1 MAIDIKVIPTLH
13 GDEAMRFIHNAD
25 EVLKSKE
32 RVDFSEKIA
41 IARAI
46 LKKSWNVIMGFLLG
60 KTYIYEVKFTK
71 SGQIIGAPKD
81 FFDTYMIDV
90 MDIAMQAK

>member
-13 GDEAMRFIHNAD
+13 GDEAMRFINNAD
-25 EVLKSKE
+25 EVMKSKE

-46 LKKSWNVIMGFLLG
+46 FKKQECNL
-60 KTYIYEVKFTK
+60 
-71 SGQIIGAPKD
+71 
-81 FFDTYMIDV
+81 
-90 MDIAMQAK
+90 

>member
-13 GDEAMRFIHNAD
+13 SDEAMRFINNVD
-25 EVLKSKE
+25 EVVKSKE

-46 LKKSWNVIMGFLLG
+46 LKKAGM
-60 KTYIYEVKFTK
+60 
-71 SGQIIGAPKD
+71 
-81 FFDTYMIDV
+81 
-90 MDIAMQAK
+90 

>member
-13 GDEAMRFIHNAD
+13 VDEAMRFINNAD
-25 EVLKSKE
+25 EVMKSKE

-46 LKKSWNVIMGFLLG
+46 FKRAGM
-60 KTYIYEVKFTK
+60 
-71 SGQIIGAPKD
+71 
-81 FFDTYMIDV
+81 
-90 MDIAMQAK
+90 

>member
-13 GDEAMRFIHNAD
+13 GDEAMRFINNAD
-25 EVLKSKE
+25 EVMKSKE

-46 LKKSWNVIMGFLLG
+46 LKKLECNHWIFIKRMNSCFCFRRNSKKLRIL
-60 KTYIYEVKFTK
+60 
-71 SGQIIGAPKD
+71 
-81 FFDTYMIDV
+81 V
-90 MDIAMQAK
+90 MT

>member
-13 GDEAMRFIHNAD
+13 GDEAMRFINNVD
-25 EVLKSKE
+25 EVVKSKE

-46 LKKSWNVIMGFLLG
+46 LKKAGM
-60 KTYIYEVKFTK
+60 
-71 SGQIIGAPKD
+71 
-81 FFDTYMIDV
+81 
-90 MDIAMQAK
+90 

>member
-13 GDEAMRFIHNAD
+13 GDEAMRFINNAD
-25 EVLKSKE
+25 EVMKSKE

-46 LKKSWNVIMGFLLG
+46 LKKSRNVIYSGDAVLV
-60 KTYIYEVKFTK
+60 IYFRIPP
-71 SGQIIGAPKD
+71 SP
-81 FFDTYMIDV
+81 FR
-90 MDIAMQAK
+90 

>member
-13 GDEAMRFIHNAD
+13 GDEAMRFINNAD
-25 EVLKSKE
+25 EVMKSKE

-46 LKKSWNVIMGFLLG
+46 FKKSRNVI
-60 KTYIYEVKFTK
+60 Y
-71 SGQIIGAPKD
+71 SGDAVLVVYQSCK
-81 FFDTYMIDV
+81 
-90 MDIAMQAK
+90 

>member
-13 GDEAMRFIHNAD
+13 GDEAIRFINNAD
-25 EVLKSKE
+25 DVMKSKE

-46 LKKSWNVIMGFLLG
+46 LKKGGMYLW
-60 KTYIYEVKFTK
+60 
-71 SGQIIGAPKD
+71 D
-81 FFDTYMIDV
+81 FY
-90 MDIAMQAK
+90 